1 MIAAMRQGAERWLKQ
16 STARER
22 WLLLAGSVAVL
33 IWIAFTFG
41 WQPLQARR
49 EALGRQIALYERA
62 IVALQAAP
70 APATAAS
77 SDPRSLNA
85 IVADAAREFGLSIR
99 RLEPEGNR
107 IRVTIED
114 AAFQSLILWLKAV
127 QEDFGLRASELEVS
141 RRPAAGVVNATLVLE
156 R

>member
-1 MIAAMRQGAERWLKQ
+1 MMAAIRQGAGRWLKE

-22 WLLLAGSVAVL
+22 WLLILGGVAVL
-33 IWIAFTFG
+33 IWLAFTYA
-41 WQPLQARR
+41 WQPLQERR

-70 APATAAS
+70 VRATAAP

-85 IVADAAREFGLSIR
+85 IVADSAREFGLSIR

-107 IRVTIED
+107 IRVTLED
-114 AAFQSLILWLKAV
+114 AAFQSVILWLKAM
-127 QEDFGLRASELEVS
+127 QEDSGLRASELDMT
-141 RRPAAGVVNATLVLE
+141 RRPAPAVVNATLVLE